1 MRRAAAALALL
12 LPLGGC
18 GLYNSVF
25 GPGPQRPPET
35 PDERECHEEAR
46 RSPSVTALNR
56 QRMLGNSV
64 NDDRLNRE
72 ERVLLARA
80 FRDCLRARGL
90 ALPGGVE
97 VVQPR

>member
-12 LPLGGC
+12 PLLGGC
-18 GLYNSVF
+18 GLYDSLF
-25 GPGPQRPPET
+25 GRGPQRPPET
-35 PDERECHEEAR
+35 PEQEECREEAR
-46 RSPSVTALNR
+46 RAPSVTALNR
-56 QRMLGNSV
+56 QRLPGNSV

-72 ERVLLARA
+72 ERVLLTRA

-97 VVQPR
+97 VEQPR

>member
-1 MRRAAAALALL
+1 MRRTAAALALL

-18 GLYNSVF
+18 GLTSSFF
-25 GPGPQRPPET
+25 GASPQRPPET
-35 PDERECHEEAR
+35 PEERECHEEAR

-56 QRMLGNSV
+56 QRLPGNSV

-80 FRDCLRARGL
+80 FRDCLRTRGL

-97 VVQPR
+97 VEQPR